1 MDTLFYYPDPDL
13 CSSSHVQ
20 LEGQE
25 AKHAARVL
33 RKKAGDIVFLANGSG
48 CKATGE
54 ITTVSKQF
62 VSISITDVEEQPAP
76 ELKKVLGFGVIK
88 KRDRFEFAI
97 EKAVELGATT
107 ICLFDADH
115 SERTRINNDR
125 VDAIVQSA
133 FKQSGRWFMPEV
145 ITKESINN
153 VLLHFA
159 DHEVIMAHEKEE
171 LSFNDFSISKDAL
184 LLVGPEGGFSE
195 TEVETVANAGGRIV
209 SLGPHRLRAETAV
222 TALLSQFL
230 FTA

>member
-13 CSSSHVQ
+13 CNSSQVQ
-20 LEGQE
+20 LQGQE

-33 RKKAGDIVFLANGSG
+33 RKKVGDTVFLANGLG

-54 ITTVSKQF
+54 ITSVSKQF
-62 VSISITDVEEQPAP
+62 VSISITDVEEKTSPKI
-76 ELKKVLGFGVIK
+76 KKVLGLGVIK

-115 SERTRINNDR
+115 SERTRINKER

-133 FKQSGRWFMPEV
+133 FKQSGRWFLPEV
-145 ITKESINN
+145 ITKESIND

-159 DHEVIMAHEKEE
+159 DHVVVMAHEKKE
-171 LSFNDFSISKDAL
+171 LSANDFRISNNAL
-184 LLVGPEGGFSE
+184 LLVGPEGGFSDS
-195 TEVETVANAGGRIV
+195 EVETVSNAGGRVV

-222 TALLSQFL
+222 TAILSQFL